1 MKSKQASHMTMGLVV
16 VAVGLIM
23 LAGQLDWDWNFGR
36 LWPVILIVIGVGKF
50 LTRSED
56 SLASGV
62 TFLFLGG
69 IFLMHTFRIFTL
81 SHSWPL
87 FIVMGGLSMIIG
99 RGRCKS
105 KGGQVQS

>member
-1 MKSKQASHMTMGLVV
+1 MKNKQASHMTMGLVV

-23 LAGQLDWDWNFGR
+23 LAGQLDWNWNFGR
-36 LWPVILIVIGVGKF
+36 LWPAIFIVIGAGKF
-50 LTRSED
+50 LSSDED
-56 SLASGV
+56 SVPSGIM
-62 TFLFLGG
+62 FLFLGG

>member
-1 MKSKQASHMTMGLVV
+1 MKSRQASHMTMGLVV

-36 LWPVILIVIGVGKF
+36 LWPVIFIVLGMGKF
-50 LTRSED
+50 LTRDED

-69 IFLMHTFRIFTL
+69 IFLLHTLRIFTL
-81 SHSWPL
+81 GHSWPL

-99 RGRCKS
+99 RTRKT
-105 KGGQVQS
+105 KDGQVPS

>member
-1 MKSKQASHMTMGLVV
+1 VKSKQASHMTMGLVV

-50 LTRSED
+50 LSSDED
-56 SLASGV
+56 SVPSGI

-105 KGGQVQS
+105 KNGQVPS

>member
-1 MKSKQASHMTMGLVV
+1 MKNKKASHMTMGLVV
-16 VAVGLIM
+16 VAIGLIM

-36 LWPVILIVIGVGKF
+36 LWPVILIVVGVGKF
-50 LTRSED
+50 LSSDED
-56 SLASGV
+56 SVPSGF

>member
-1 MKSKQASHMTMGLVV
+1 VKNKQASHMTMGLVV

-23 LAGQLDWDWNFGR
+23 LAGQLDWNWNFGR
-36 LWPVILIVIGVGKF
+36 LWPVIFLVIGLGKF
-50 LTRSED
+50 LSSDED
-56 SLASGV
+56 SVPSGI

-81 SHSWPL
+81 GHSWPL

-99 RGRCKS
+99 RGRCKP

>member
-16 VAVGLIM
+16 VAVGLI
-23 LAGQLDWDWNFGR
+23 LLGGQFDWDWNFGR
-36 LWPVILIVIGVGKF
+36 LWPVILIVVGVGKL
-50 LTRSED
+50 LTNSED
-56 SLASGV
+56 SIASGI

-87 FIVMGGLSMIIG
+87 FIVMAGVSMILP
-99 RGRCKS
+99 RSRCKS
-105 KGGQVQS
+105 NGGQVSS

>member
-1 MKSKQASHMTMGLVV
+1 MTMGLVV

-36 LWPVILIVIGVGKF
+36 LWPVIFIVVGMGKF
-50 LTRSED
+50 LARDED
-56 SLASGV
+56 SFASGV

-69 IFLMHTFRIFTL
+69 IFLLHTFRIFTL

-99 RGRCKS
+99 RPRRKT
-105 KGGQVQS
+105 KDGQVQS

>member
-23 LAGQLDWDWNFGR
+23 LAGQLDWNWNLGR

-50 LTRSED
+50 LSRAED
-56 SLASGV
+56 SLSSGI

-81 SHSWPL
+81 GHSWPL
-87 FIVMGGLSMIIG
+87 FIVMAGLSMILP
-99 RGRCKS
+99 RHRSKS
-105 KGGQVQS
+105 NGGQVPS